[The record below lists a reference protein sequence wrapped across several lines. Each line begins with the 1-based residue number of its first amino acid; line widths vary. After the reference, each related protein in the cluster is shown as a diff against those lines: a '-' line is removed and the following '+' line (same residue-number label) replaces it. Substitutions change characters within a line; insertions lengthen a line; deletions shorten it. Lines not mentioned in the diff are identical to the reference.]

1 MKQYT
6 AIKITTATW
15 NVDEFHTCDVE
26 GKKKRKK
33 KNIILDILRVLRA
46 VCQEMGKETK
56 YRMSY
61 FIPGR

>member
-26 GKKKRKK
+26 RKEKKKKK
-33 KNIILDILRVLRA
+33 HIILDILRVLRA
-46 VCQEMGKETK
+46 VCQEMGIETK

-61 FIPGR
+61 YIPGR